1 MRRDGEKRRSF
12 LFEDNVPL
20 STSFRNIPYLSL
32 FIASHRCVMFFCLK
46 NCLLFFFPLEFLY
59 SHVLQFSLSLSFAL
73 FSSPSSIFQVVP
85 HNFLFVSRELKP
97 QNCSWG
103 QTNRITGTLF
113 GKILPTIRGEKFP
126 NFFLYFTFYYYY
138 CYFDFFSFSLN
149 EIRWLR

>member
-20 STSFRNIPYLSL
+20 SRISTSFRNIPYLSP

-59 SHVLQFSLSLSFAL
+59 SHVLQFSLSISFAL

-85 HNFLFVSRELKP
+85 RNFLFVSRELKP
-97 QNCSWG
+97 RTVHGAKLIGLREHCLEKYYLQSEAKSLP
-103 QTNRITGTLF
+103 IFSSILLF
-113 GKILPTIRGEKFP
+113 IIIIVILI
-126 NFFLYFTFYYYY
+126 FFLF
-138 CYFDFFSFSLN
+138 
-149 EIRWLR
+149 R

>member
-1 MRRDGEKRRSF
+1 MRKEEVSSSKITFHYLEYLLPFG
-12 LFEDNVPL
+12 
-20 STSFRNIPYLSL
+20 TSFISLLSSFRYRVL
-32 FIASHRCVMFFCLK
+32 LLK
-46 NCLLFFFPLEFLY
+46 ELSFFFSLEFLY

-85 HNFLFVSRELKP
+85 RNFLFVSRELKP

-126 NFFLYFTFYYYY
+126 NFFLYFTFYYY
-138 CYFDFFSFSLN
+138 CYFDFFFF
-149 EIRWLR
+149 R